1 MNHLEYIFQIW
12 DKLYDR
18 DQDTK
23 SVIELFF
30 HDDYMQCI
38 NGIVM
43 NRKEYID
50 HVIEQKKNINS
61 MEFKYKNYLSQADEL
76 FIIYNAKGKNIL
88 DEDIEAEVI
97 AYFQFKDT
105 KVLKIHGQV
114 HLLKGKPS
122 DVDMNH

>member
-1 MNHLEYIFQIW
+1 MNHLENIFQIW
-12 DKLYDR
+12 NRLYDK

-23 SVIELFF
+23 SVIEFFF

-38 NGIVM
+38 NGVSM
-43 NRKEYID
+43 NRREYID
-50 HVIEQKKNINS
+50 HVIEQKKNIKS
-61 MEFKYKNYLSQADEL
+61 MEFKYKNYLSQANEL

-88 DEDIEAEVI
+88 DDDVEAEII
-97 AYFQFKDT
+97 AYFEFKDT

-114 HLLKGKPS
+114 HLLKGNPS